1 MNQKLLFSSLNR
13 VPLWSD
19 TMMEEVQ
26 MGPRQWATVPPHSAV
41 TLWTRKPP
49 PYRLTGKMSTRQ
61 AGDWVSRDSLRL
73 LLHWEMREEIQ
84 TPLLERSH
92 SRSKQWMELCQ
103 FARLA
108 WVINI
113 WTVPYQEHPC
123 GWMVILSASLVE
135 TYWRLPSTNCSGP
148 TVKHGQRMIMVAPK

>member
-1 MNQKLLFSSLNR
+1 MCEPEAFVQQPEQGLTMEWHDNGGSPDGPPSAGHSTAPQCGDTVDKEAASLSVNR
-13 VPLWSD
+13 KN
-19 TMMEEVQ
+19 EHE
-26 MGPRQWATVPPHSAV
+26 
-41 TLWTRKPP
+41 
-49 PYRLTGKMSTRQ
+49 
-61 AGDWVSRDSLRL
+61 DWVSRDTLRL

-123 GWMVILSASLVE
+123 GWMVILSASLGE